1 MSRCIS
7 ERSEEDSRLKTI
19 VSEDPTRHPTTT
31 KKKPRSPS
39 SSSKPQR
46 IQKSPIT
53 KQRNLQRSLY
63 YSYNLDLC
71 SNRKKLNVC
80 KRIGMNRHLGSI
92 GKFLIQDRSSRRLV
106 FIDWRLNR
114 QNNKCSY
121 RKHISKSLNI
131 FAHLGKKVSMTKGRG
146 DIKHCK
152 NLRKN
157 RQKVYKN
164 QGLELLA
171 GANLLQIRPLR

>member
-53 KQRNLQRSLY
+53 KQRQLKRSLY
-63 YSYNLDLC
+63 FFYKLDLC
-71 SNRKKLNVC
+71 SNRKKLSVYM
-80 KRIGMNRHLGSI
+80 IISMNRH
-92 GKFLIQDRSSRRLV
+92 SS
-106 FIDWRLNR
+106 
-114 QNNKCSY
+114 
-121 RKHISKSLNI
+121 
-131 FAHLGKKVSMTKGRG
+131 
-146 DIKHCK
+146 
-152 NLRKN
+152 
-157 RQKVYKN
+157 
-164 QGLELLA
+164 
-171 GANLLQIRPLR
+171 

>member
-106 FIDWRLNR
+106 FID
-114 QNNKCSY
+114 
-121 RKHISKSLNI
+121 
-131 FAHLGKKVSMTKGRG
+131 
-146 DIKHCK
+146 
-152 NLRKN
+152 
-157 RQKVYKN
+157 
-164 QGLELLA
+164 
-171 GANLLQIRPLR
+171 

>member
-63 YSYNLDLC
+63 YYSYNLDPC

-80 KRIGMNRHLGSI
+80 KRIGMNRHLGWI
-92 GKFLIQDRSSRRLV
+92 GEFLIQDRSLRRLV
-106 FIDWRLNR
+106 FIDWKLNR
-114 QNNKCSY
+114 QNNKCSF

-131 FAHLGKKVSMTKGRG
+131 FTHLGKNVLMTKGRG

-157 RQKVYKN
+157 RQK
-164 QGLELLA
+164 A
-171 GANLLQIRPLR
+171 